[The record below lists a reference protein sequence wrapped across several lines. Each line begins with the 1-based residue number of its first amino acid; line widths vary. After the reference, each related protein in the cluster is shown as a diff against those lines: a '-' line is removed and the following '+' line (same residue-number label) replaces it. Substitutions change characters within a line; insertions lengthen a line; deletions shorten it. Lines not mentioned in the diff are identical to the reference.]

1 MTDSNSAQELA
12 GAIAALAQ
20 AERANAAKSRFL
32 AAASH
37 DLRQPLQA
45 LRLLNA
51 ALQEYLLSDDMAMN
65 ILQDSERA
73 LEVMDRLLSSLLDI
87 SKIDS
92 GVIAPDLRA
101 YAINDIFDDLRGDF
115 LRLAQEKNL
124 AFTIVPSRHFVLT
137 DRIMIDAI
145 LRNLL
150 SNAVR
155 YTKQGRIL
163 LGCRRSGPNMRF
175 EVWDTGIGIPEAQI
189 ANIFDEFYQIGAPDR
204 DNRQGLGLGL
214 SIVRGY
220 AQLLSTPVRVRSW
233 MGAGSVFSFEAA
245 LADAVTADAASQPAN
260 PGTST
265 RWDLR
270 GCRILLIED
279 DMQALEALQ
288 TLLGVWGAQVQG
300 AASGAEAVALLAHGN
315 FAPEIIITDFRLRDD
330 ETGLDAIDRL
340 RPHVSGSIPV
350 IFITGDSLAEV
361 RRALGTRYTHLLQKP
376 VAPGK
381 LRVLI
386 RNLRNASSEAGQD
399 SGPARFPSG
408 S

>member
-65 ILQDSERA
+65 ILHDSERA

-92 GVIAPDLRA
+92 GVIVPDMRA
-101 YAINDIFDDLRGDF
+101 YAINDIFNDLRGDF

-124 AFTIVPSRHFVLT
+124 EFTIVPCRHMVLT
-137 DRIMIDAI
+137 DRIMIDAM

-150 SNAVR
+150 SNAIR
-155 YTKQGRIL
+155 YTKRGKIL
-163 LGCRRSGPNMRF
+163 LGCRRAGPNIRF
-175 EVWDTGIGIPEAQI
+175 EVWDTGTGIPDAQI
-189 ANIFDEFYQIGAPDR
+189 ASIFDEFYQIGAPDR
-204 DNRQGLGLGL
+204 DSRQGLGLGL

-220 AQLLSTPVRVRSW
+220 ARLLRTPVQVRSR
-233 MGAGSVFSFEAA
+233 MGAGSVFSFEAPI
-245 LADAVTADAASQPAN
+245 ADAASAGAGGAQEN
-260 PGTST
+260 PDASA

-279 DMQALEALQ
+279 DIQALEALQ
-288 TLLGVWGAQVQG
+288 KLLGLWGAHVLG
-300 AASGAEAVALLAHGN
+300 ATGGAEAAALLAQEN
-315 FAPEIIITDFRLRDD
+315 FAPDIVITDFRLRDG
-330 ETGLDAIDRL
+330 ETGIAAINHL
-340 RPHVSGSIPV
+340 GPHVSATIPV
-350 IFITGDSLAEV
+350 IFITGDSMAEV

-386 RNLRNASSEAGQD
+386 RNLR
-399 SGPARFPSG
+399 SG
-408 S
+408 SR